1 MKISQKKIGALVGLL
16 LLVTAC
22 VILLFS
28 AKSTTQIVHAIAP
41 NEIDATFSYTRLN
54 ETDCEVR
61 ISNPDTATKANIPA
75 HVTIDDNQYRVTE
88 VALNGFMS
96 STYLKRVTLPYT
108 IKKIG
113 NTAFANCT
121 ALENIFMVNVE
132 YIGNN
137 VFMGCDN
144 LENIVIPESVYH
156 MGSYVFRSCST
167 IVRVRAATVGSD
179 WSTKWNSNN
188 LVQEVEFNSNYCES
202 TILEPI
208 YEMTRT
214 RSMTLSSTLIG
225 YSVAAGQPYAE
236 AHYSNETIIIPAFEN
251 GFPVLVIE
259 QYAYYRNNF
268 DRLIVENSSQ
278 SISIETGAFFQTY
291 CNSII
296 INRDIDYT
304 DKNNDNGLSENIF
317 ASSTVNKIVLPYET
331 PGLCNAMFQNC
342 GSLENIYFISP
353 SGSIDTEN
361 IISDLSDENSIGIVK
376 LPVSNNFTKIGE
388 SAFSRT
394 YGIKTLC
401 IPNNVKTVESK
412 ILDGWRNNQSVEI
425 DFTCGQL
432 PDRVSDNLGWHMDW
446 DSNNSGQVLYSKYRI
461 TFDACG
467 GEMEEKYLDVARDK
481 TIGQLPNPSKAAADF
496 GGWYTQEKGL
506 GEQYDGSEKLNNENI
521 TLYAFWALLA
531 KFDSNGGSSCKDI
544 AGVEG
549 DTITLPSSTLGG
561 YKGRWINDSNNYEYN
576 FGSEYTFSD
585 GSVNFTAE
593 WTEKTFDELKNS
605 SGIYE
610 IWTENQLNYLN
621 EYGMGG
627 HYFMLMSDFDLE
639 DNWGG
644 ISEFNGILDGN
655 NHNIKYK
662 NSTVPYGKNYGFIC
676 FNRGTIKNIKFQPT
690 ISNVSDKPNSNDKA
704 VIFGVGGAVGVNYG
718 RIENVNVNR
727 TVSNPYMDS
736 NGNHAVDIYS
746 YYSTWL
752 NIGGIVGANYSVVD
766 SCTNYASIAGGNS
779 MAGIVGLNY
788 KEARIL
794 NCKNNGKIYFN
805 HSTYATVTIGGVV
818 GTVQDKGYIK
828 NCTTSSSAI
837 ITWAAKLN
845 ASDQSTPLIGRF
857 AGQAYETVTSENNSA
872 FGKVEVVDDVYFKL
886 STSQKEFAKDQDVGK
901 IVKAP
906 SSSGGSSGGGCVASG
921 TLITLSNGTQLPVE
935 ALTGNE
941 ELLVWN
947 MFTGTFDVAPI
958 LFIDSDSAEMFE
970 VINLYFSD
978 GTEVEVISEHAFWDF
993 DLNQYVFLRN
1003 DASKYI
1009 GHWFNKQTQINGEF
1023 TYSKVQL
1030 VDVTISEKYTMA
1042 WSPVTYGHL
1051 CYYVNGMLS
1060 MPGATEG
1067 LINIFNVDAETMR
1080 YDETSFIADI
1090 ETYGLFTYEEFN
1102 EYLPVSYEVFEA
1114 FGGQYLKV
1122 SIGKGLI
1129 DFETLADLLNRYSD
1143 FL

>member
-22 VILLFS
+22 FILLFS
-28 AKSTTQIVHAIAP
+28 AKATTQIVHAIAP
-41 NEIDATFSYTRLN
+41 DEIDATFSYTRLN
-54 ETDCEVR
+54 EKDCDVR
-61 ISNPDTATKANIPA
+61 ITNKATATRAYIPST
-75 HVTIDDNQYRVTE
+75 VVIDGEQYKVTE

-96 STYLKRVTLPYT
+96 SPNLKLVSLPNT
-108 IKKIG
+108 IRKIG
-113 NTAFANCT
+113 NTAFANCS
-121 ALENIFMVNVE
+121 ALEQIVTRNVE

-137 VFMGCDN
+137 AFLGCKK
-144 LENIVIPESVYH
+144 LESIVIPQSVYH
-156 MGSYVFRSCST
+156 IGSTVFRNCST
-167 IVRVRAATVGSD
+167 LVRVRAETVGQEWATS
-179 WSTKWNSNN
+179 WNSGNS
-188 LVQEVEFNSNYCES
+188 VQNVEFNSKYEEKL
-202 TILEPI
+202 ILEPI
-208 YEMTRT
+208 FELTRT
-214 RSMTLSSTLIG
+214 RSSIVGSTLIG
-225 YSVAAGQPYAE
+225 YSVAAGQPYSE
-236 AHYSNETIIIPAFEN
+236 EFYNNKIVHIPAYNED
-251 GFPVLVIE
+251 GSPILLLKD
-259 QYAYYRNNF
+259 YCF
-268 DRLIVENSSQ
+268 DATNATQLIVDYSEEAIGISSYAFMGCSAEN
-278 SISIETGAFFQTY
+278 IV
-291 CNSII
+291 
-296 INRDIDYT
+296 INRRITYEIEDGEADA
-304 DKNNDNGLSENIF
+304 ENIF
-317 ASSTVNKIVLPYET
+317 ANASAKTIVLPNNITRIATTMFYECMNLT
-331 PGLCNAMFQNC
+331 
-342 GSLENIYFISP
+342 NIHFISP
-353 SGSIDTEN
+353 SGSINAEN

-388 SAFSRT
+388 SAFSCT

-412 ILDGWRNNQSVEI
+412 ILDQWRNDQSVEI

-432 PDRVSDNLGWHMDW
+432 PDRVNDNLGWHMDW

-585 GSVNFTAE
+585 SSVNFTAE

-644 ISEFNGILDGN
+644 ISEFNGVLDGN

-662 NSTVPYGKNYGFIC
+662 NSAVPYGKNYGFIC
-676 FNRGTIKNIKFQPT
+676 FNRGTVKNIKFQPT

-718 RIENVNVNR
+718 RMENVNVNR

-736 NGNHAVDIYS
+736 NGNYAVDIYS
-746 YYSTWL
+746 YFSTWL

-886 STSQKEFAKDQDVGK
+886 STSQKEFAKDKDVGK

-906 SSSGGSSGGGCVASG
+906 SSSGGGCVASG

-935 ALTGNE
+935 TLTGNE